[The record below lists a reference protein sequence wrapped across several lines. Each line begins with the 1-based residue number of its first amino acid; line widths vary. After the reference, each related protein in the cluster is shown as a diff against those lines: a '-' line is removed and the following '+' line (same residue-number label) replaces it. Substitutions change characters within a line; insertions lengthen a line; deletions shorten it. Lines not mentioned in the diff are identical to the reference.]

1 MTLSSARTKSTVHEK
16 HERHETNQLITSVWH
31 AIFGEISESGIYV
44 RPRSWVSCISWIT
57 VFPGLNKLNQV
68 LLLSFCSLTAA
79 QAQTEIKPLWE
90 IGAGIAY
97 IDFPVYRGADERK
110 SYWLPAPY
118 VLYNGDVLKV
128 NRERVRGLIF
138 KRDRIEL
145 DVSVNG
151 SVPAKGA
158 KARQGMPDLDPTLE
172 FGPSLNFHILYTEDK
187 RNTFDVRMPLRA
199 VIASDFKRVHHEGWL
214 FQPQLN
220 LDFRDIGHNG
230 WNIGLVAG
238 VIYSDR
244 RYHAYFYDV
253 APQYVTPERP
263 AYTAPGGY
271 AGTQSILAFNKRY
284 PGFWV
289 GGFAKWDNLK
299 GAVFADSPL
308 VRSKEYF
315 TVGFAITW
323 ILDKSDELVEVEYE

>member
-1 MTLSSARTKSTVHEK
+1 MKS
-16 HERHETNQLITSVWH
+16 L
-31 AIFGEISESGIYV
+31 V
-44 RPRSWVSCISWIT
+44 R
-57 VFPGLNKLNQV
+57 
-68 LLLSFCSLTAA
+68 SLTLVSLFFCLSIAR
-79 QAQTEIKPLWE
+79 AQTEIRPLWE
-90 IGAGIAY
+90 AGLGVAY

-110 SYWLPAPY
+110 SYLLPAPY
-118 VLYNGDVLKV
+118 FLYNGEVLQV

-138 KRDRIEL
+138 KRDRIEM

-158 KARQGMPDLDPTLE
+158 KARQGMPDLDATLE
-172 FGPSLNFHILYTEDK
+172 MGPSLNFHVLYTPDK
-187 RNTFDVRMPLRA
+187 KNTFDVRMPLRA

-220 LDFRDIGHNG
+220 LDFRDIDHNG

-244 RYHAYFYDV
+244 QYHGYFYNV
-253 APQYVTPERP
+253 APQYATADRP

-271 AGTQSILAFNKRY
+271 AGTQYIFAFNKRY
-284 PGFWV
+284 PEYWV
-289 GGFAKWDNLK
+289 GGFAKWDSLN

-308 VRSKEYF
+308 VRSREYF
-315 TVGFAITW
+315 TVGIAITW
-323 ILDKSDELVEVEYE
+323 ILDKSDKLVEVPYD